1 MRRTKRPSVFDTPGP
16 HFALSEL
23 LIVIAALVCSVR
35 YGKAGLWPAASGSLL
50 FGVIAAI
57 GALRFGAELLE
68 QLASLH
74 QGFSQIGGAIAMSLI
89 AVQLLMLGLL
99 SGSKYRLAASG
110 PLIASGLV
118 AILMP
123 SLTMPMFLIWL
134 MIAIVAAGLLPAR
147 GFRLRISR
155 AVVTGIFLFNVIAI
169 RQSPLLGVGLSW
181 HLFHIF
187 IAVWLLGLLWVMPL
201 RNSHMDASN

>member
-1 MRRTKRPSVFDTPGP
+1 VLDVPGP

-23 LIVIAALVCSVR
+23 LIVIAALVCVVR
-35 YGKAGLWPAASGSLL
+35 YGKAGLWLAAIGSLL
-50 FGVIAAI
+50 LGIIASI
-57 GALRFGAELLE
+57 GALRFGAEMTE
-68 QLASLH
+68 QLASVH
-74 QGFSQIGGAIAMSLI
+74 QTFSQIGGAISMSLI

-99 SGSKYRLAASG
+99 SRSKFRLAAFGSM
-110 PLIASGLV
+110 IASGLV

-123 SLTMPMFLIWL
+123 SLTMPLFLIWL
-134 MIAIVAAGLLPAR
+134 MIAIVAAGLLPASES
-147 GFRLRISR
+147 RLRILR

-181 HLFHIF
+181 HLFHIL

-201 RNSHMDASN
+201 RGSHLDASN